1 LDEYRSFILKSHWQ
15 HIKPRNLH
23 FLTFADDR
31 PDLLRISDH
40 TLAHQIHLFGDDHE
54 SQSTVEGDSSKTS
67 SPPVLLAARFTLTTS
82 LALQRMRAA

>member
-1 LDEYRSFILKSHWQ
+1 
-15 HIKPRNLH
+15 
-23 FLTFADDR
+23 
-31 PDLLRISDH
+31 
-40 TLAHQIHLFGDDHE
+40 LAIHLFGDDHE